1 MILEMG
7 LQDKYKSVIDIAKKE
22 GVSGLKLE
30 EKNNVLHITG
40 QTSESIK
47 QKMLDAYVRID
58 PDMRAGDLVLN
69 IEAADFE
76 EYYEIQKGDTLGKIA
91 KHYGTTWQKIHEM
104 NKDTIKN
111 PDLIFPGQKIKVPKS

>member
-1 MILEMG
+1 MG
-7 LQDKYKSVIDIAKKE
+7 LQEKYKSVIDVARQD

-30 EKNNVLHITG
+30 EKNNVLHISAK
-40 QTSESIK
+40 TSEAIK
-47 QKMLDAYVRID
+47 QKIWDAYKKID
-58 PDMRAGDLVLN
+58 PDMRGGDVMLN

-76 EYYEIQKGDTLGKIA
+76 EMYVIQKGDTLGKIA